1 MLKWVKRLGAIG
13 VVAALLAAP
22 ARATSWERDD
32 SHEPLAGTSQEMNS
46 ATPASLIG
54 AELRHMEL
62 TEPATMMVIGA
73 ALLAAFRSRR
83 HA

>member
-1 MLKWVKRLGAIG
+1 MLKWVKRLGAVG

-22 ARATSWERDD
+22 ARATSWDRDD
-32 SHEPLAGTSQEMNS
+32 SHEALAGASQQMNS
-46 ATPASLIG
+46 ASPAAVIG
-54 AELRHMEL
+54 AELRHTEI

-83 HA
+83 QA